1 VERLRNF
8 RQRLTLG
15 SFPSG
20 SNPEVQA
27 LGTETINRMRAA
39 LDDDLNT
46 AQAQAA
52 IFEMVRSA
60 NSALD
65 AGEIKKDDP
74 GPLLAALEKFDEIF
88 AVLKDD
94 DGPKMKQVFDW
105 APTEDREK
113 DISPEL
119 REAVQSGQLSDA
131 DIEKKIAEMETAR
144 RTRNFKV
151 SDALRA
157 ELTAAGIV
165 IENSKDG
172 VRWRRK

>member
-1 VERLRNF
+1 VNH
-8 RQRLTLG
+8 
-15 SFPSG
+15 
-20 SNPEVQA
+20 
-27 LGTETINRMRAA
+27 
-39 LDDDLNT
+39 DD
-46 AQAQAA
+46 
-52 IFEMVRSA
+52 V
-60 NSALD
+60 
-65 AGEIKKDDP
+65 K
-74 GPLLAALEKFDEIF
+74 PLLTALEKFDEIF

-105 APTEDREK
+105 APSEGRDQ

-131 DIEKKIAEMETAR
+131 DIENKIAGMESAR
-144 RTRNFKV
+144 RARNFKA

-165 IENSKDG
+165 IENTKDG